1 MYNGVI
7 ATSLYGGSNIKGT
20 IYGDVNIL
28 MAGGEISN
36 SLYGGG
42 KGGVSTN
49 NPGTYVRD
57 DVNVVIGNDTN
68 SFIPIINGSVYG
80 GSEAGSVNGSSISS
94 TVSLAPTNVIV
105 NKGIINNVFGGGQGS
120 ESETPYVFGN
130 IL

>member
-42 KGGVSTN
+42 KVEFLL
-49 NPGTYVRD
+49 
-57 DVNVVIGNDTN
+57 IMQ
-68 SFIPIINGSVYG
+68 
-80 GSEAGSVNGSSISS
+80 E
-94 TVSLAPTNVIV
+94 LM
-105 NKGIINNVFGGGQGS
+105 
-120 ESETPYVFGN
+120 
-130 IL
+130 

>member
-57 DVNVVIGNDTN
+57 DVNVVIGNDT
-68 SFIPIINGSVYG
+68 ILQCIWT
-80 GSEAGSVNGSSISS
+80 SILYTSILQCLFYAFLHS
-94 TVSLAPTNVIV
+94 KKQVVIT
-105 NKGIINNVFGGGQGS
+105 IDIR
-120 ESETPYVFGN
+120 
-130 IL
+130 